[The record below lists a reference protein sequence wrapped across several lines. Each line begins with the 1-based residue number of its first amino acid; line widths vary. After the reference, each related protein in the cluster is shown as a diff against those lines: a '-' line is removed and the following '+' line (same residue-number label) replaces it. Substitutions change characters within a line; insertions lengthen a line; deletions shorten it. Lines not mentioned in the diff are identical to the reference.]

1 MEKIG
6 VKTIQMQNGTNVEF
20 DVYPCNCKIGDTIW
34 FDDTIPNEDGSPVLT
49 HDYVRGKV
57 TSIAPEHWW
66 IYDNGEKE
74 LGYVTIKVEDDDLY
88 DGQNFA
94 VAFKNIIY
102 EDPTEILIAES
113 MKLLESCKRLDK
125 EMAEMN
131 KDIDFL
137 LNEYK
142 TNKRYFRQEPGRCT
156 VEDVIKTVY
165 EFAWAS
171 SRNYHTNE

>member
-20 DVYPCNCKIGDTIW
+20 DVYPCNCKIGDTVW
-34 FDDTIPNEDGSPVLT
+34 FDDSIPNEDGSPVLT
-49 HDYVRGKV
+49 HDYMQGKV
-57 TSIAPEHWW
+57 IEIEPDKWW
-66 IYDNGEKE
+66 IYDTDEKV
-74 LGYVTIKVEDDDLY
+74 LGYVTILIEDDYFFEGQKFSVPFKDL
-88 DGQNFA
+88 
-94 VAFKNIIY
+94 IY
-102 EDPTEILIAES
+102 EDPTKYLLTES
-113 MKLLESCKRLDK
+113 MELLESCKNFDK

-156 VEDVIKTVY
+156 IEDVIKTVY